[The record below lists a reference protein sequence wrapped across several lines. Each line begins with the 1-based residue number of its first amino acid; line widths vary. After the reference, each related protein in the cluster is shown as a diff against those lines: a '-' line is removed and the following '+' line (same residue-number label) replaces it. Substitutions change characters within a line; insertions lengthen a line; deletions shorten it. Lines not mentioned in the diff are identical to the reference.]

1 MSSLIARSGESLGFD
16 KPSSQGQSTDDLATA
31 TENFEQILA
40 LNHVH
45 NSSFVVL
52 FLPKDCSKL
61 IWRTIKFAFDNYL
74 NNGTGDVN
82 SNNNETWDYL
92 MSPNA
97 DYKLK
102 GYELFKPKYLGY
114 STLKPSPSKQIEN
127 ETSTVLGSLL
137 LLKNDKGTKLL
148 DIADSILD
156 EGKTLSRIQVDVS
169 SLSYTCGAS
178 RDALL
183 FFPVYT
189 YIWNGNSLIGEY
201 EYM

>member
-1 MSSLIARSGESLGFD
+1 MPSLIARSGESLGFD
-16 KPSSQGQSTDDLATA
+16 KPSSQRTSIEDSTTA
-31 TENFEQILA
+31 TENFEQILV
-40 LNHVH
+40 LNHAH

-52 FLPKDCSKL
+52 FLPKGSSL
-61 IWRTIKFAFDNYL
+61 IWRTMKLAFDNYL

-82 SNNNETWDYL
+82 SSNNETWDYL
-92 MSPNA
+92 MSPNS

-127 ETSTVLGSLL
+127 ETTNVLGSLL

-156 EGKTLSRIQVDVS
+156 EGKTLSRIQVDVNL
-169 SLSYTCGAS
+169 LSYTCGAS
-178 RDALL
+178 RNSLL
-183 FFPVYT
+183 SLPVYT